1 MAEASSPTNKLYGKI
16 GTLLAAVGAWIALDK
31 GDMAAFDATTTAL
44 ASEATESGVARAAA
58 TVSNETITVAG
69 DTCKWTKSFSV
80 GATVA
85 LTGAGVMSAS
95 GSGDMWAWHR
105 WPATVNAIS
114 GDTVVETIQDKSEI
128 GV

>member
-1 MAEASSPTNKLYGKI
+1 MAEASSPTNKLYAKI
-16 GTLLAAVGAWIALDK
+16 GALLAGVGAWIALDK
-31 GDMAAFDATTTAL
+31 GDMSAFDATTNAL

-58 TVSNETITVAG
+58 TVTNETTTIAG
-69 DTCKWTKSFSV
+69 DSCQWYKSFAV
-80 GATVA
+80 GATVG

-114 GDTVVETIQDKSEI
+114 GDTINETIKDKAEI
-128 GV
+128 GA